1 MSTWFADM
9 GSAASTGAARQSPAK
24 YGTNPPGSKRAACC
38 GRYVGNLSP
47 GVTDAVLKQLME
59 PFGNVLHAVVLL
71 DMSTGQS
78 RGFGFIHMDCSKAA
92 GDVRPRAA
100 RCLRVLARGREA
112 LSLVLRGGCD
122 CCVVKPAATLIVLEC
137 KSV

>member
-9 GSAASTGAARQSPAK
+9 GSAASTGAARQSLAK
-24 YGTNPPGSKRAACC
+24 YGTKSPGSILAACC

-78 RGFGFIHMDCSKAA
+78 RGFGFVHMDCSKAA

-100 RCLRVLARGREA
+100 RCFRVLGQGPGGIVFRGD
-112 LSLVLRGGCD
+112 CD
-122 CCVVKPAATLIVLEC
+122 CCVFKPAATLIVLEC
-137 KSV
+137 KYV